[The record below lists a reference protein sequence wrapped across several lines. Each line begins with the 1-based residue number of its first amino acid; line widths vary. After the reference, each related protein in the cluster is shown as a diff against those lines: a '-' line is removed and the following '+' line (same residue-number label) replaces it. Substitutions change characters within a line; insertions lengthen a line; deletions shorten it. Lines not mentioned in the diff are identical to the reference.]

1 MALPDW
7 LEVAPLSGKGDSELT
22 ASAPGHTGR
31 VSRSFI
37 MTGTPSGGEPDTM
50 EIEQEGLDMFVE
62 VSGLPTGGEF
72 NVPSSGG
79 QVVVD
84 GESNAAEL
92 VLDSSSDP
100 LPVRSAG
107 LQAAGKAYVLSG
119 MAEAVELTG
128 DPGAAAQYAFKYALL
143 FGERLGRSDGRWY
156 GSVKGSA
163 PEESYA
169 KRSDYFRIIQ
179 DGAEDFLTSG
189 STVSLNIP
197 ADGAYTYAFTGES
210 NLLSL
215 SFRRGDSSPWA
226 WGLPMAASIIATG
239 KDSGSVKTVEVAEA
253 DTQYDIPD
261 DPGLNEAYSWRLVV
275 TQFPANTGRVVKS
288 GKWLVGSSSVNE
300 VVANIRQ
307 ASPGEFCDV
316 ETNIPSIYTFP
327 KATQGTLS
335 IKGTSNCTNVWL
347 RGLRT
352 ADLQNASMYINGSKA
367 NEWEGNNT
375 EPGNIYEF
383 RGEDEAYEW
392 EIRVIFPAT
401 TDIETIRT
409 YMLGWTTENGTGTRL
424 ASFTVNRP

>member
-7 LEVAPLSGKGDSELT
+7 LEVVPLSGKGDSELA
-22 ASAPGHTGR
+22 ASAPAHTGR

-143 FGERLGRSDGRWY
+143 FGERLGRGDGRWS

-179 DGAEDFLTSG
+179 DGADDFLTSG

-197 ADGAYTYAFTGES
+197 ADGTYTRVFNGES

-239 KDSGSVKTVEVAEA
+239 KDSGTVKTVEVAEA

-275 TQFPANTGRVVKS
+275 TQFPANTGRVVKL

-307 ASPGEFCDV
+307 ASPGEFCESDV
-316 ETNIPSIYTFP
+316 KSSYSLSHAISGII
-327 KATQGTLS
+327 S
-335 IKGTSNCTNVWL
+335 IKGTSNCTCISL
-347 RGLRT
+347 R
-352 ADLQNASMYINGSKA
+352 NAANLTLAVDAELYIDGSKA
-367 NEWEGNNT
+367 SEWDPLDT
-375 EPGNIYEF
+375 SPGNIYEF

-392 EIRVIFPAT
+392 EIRLNLPKVLSGGFAT
-401 TDIETIRT
+401 RYILSWAKES
-409 YMLGWTTENGTGTRL
+409 GTTTQL
-424 ASFTVNRP
+424 ALFTVNRP

>member
-7 LEVAPLSGKGDSELT
+7 LEVVPLSGKGDSELT
-22 ASAPGHTGR
+22 VSAPGHTGR

-50 EIEQEGLDMFVE
+50 EIEQEGMDMFVE

-163 PEESYA
+163 PEESYS
-169 KRSDYFRIIQ
+169 KSSDYFRIIQ
-179 DGAEDFLTSG
+179 DGAESFLTSG

-197 ADGAYTYAFTGES
+197 ADGAYTYAFNGES

-226 WGLPMAASIIATG
+226 WGLPMAARIIATG
-239 KDSGSVKTVEVAEA
+239 KDSGAVKTVEVAEA

-307 ASPGEFCDV
+307 ASPGEFCESDV
-316 ETNIPSIYTFP
+316 KSSYSLSHAIS
-327 KATQGTLS
+327 GTIS
-335 IKGTSNCTNVWL
+335 IKGTSNCTCISL
-347 RGLRT
+347 R
-352 ADLQNASMYINGSKA
+352 NAANLTLAVDAELYIDGSKA
-367 NEWEGNNT
+367 SEWDPLDT
-375 EPGNIYEF
+375 SPGNIYEF

-392 EIRVIFPAT
+392 EIRLNLPKVLSGGFAT
-401 TDIETIRT
+401 RYILSWAKES
-409 YMLGWTTENGTGTRL
+409 GTTTQL
-424 ASFTVNRP
+424 ALFTVNRP

>member
-7 LEVAPLSGKGDSELT
+7 LEVAPLSGAGDAEL
-22 ASAPGHTGR
+22 AVSAPEHTGR

-37 MTGTPSGGEPDTM
+37 MTGTPSGGEPDTV
-50 EIEQEGLDMFVE
+50 EIEQEGMDMFVE

-189 STVSLNIP
+189 STVSLNIR
-197 ADGAYTYAFTGES
+197 ADGAHTYAFNGES
-210 NLLSL
+210 NLMSL

-226 WGLPMAASIIATG
+226 WGLPMAARIIATG
-239 KDSGSVKTVEVAEA
+239 KDSGLVKTVEVAEA

-307 ASPGEFCDV
+307 ASPGEFCESDV
-316 ETNIPSIYTFP
+316 KSSYSLSHAISGII
-327 KATQGTLS
+327 S
-335 IKGTSNCTNVWL
+335 IKGTSNCTCISL
-347 RGLRT
+347 L
-352 ADLQNASMYINGSKA
+352 NAANPALAVDAELYIDGSKA
-367 NEWEGNNT
+367 SEWDPLDT
-375 EPGNIYEF
+375 SPGNIYEF

-392 EIRVIFPAT
+392 EIRLNLPKVLSGGFATRYQLTWCKVSGAT
-401 TDIETIRT
+401 TQ
-409 YMLGWTTENGTGTRL
+409 L
-424 ASFTVNRP
+424 AVFTVNRP